1 MVTIIQSTYRAD
13 LITAISGI
21 FIRQQIL
28 ITSMNEYKDTAN
40 NLLLVRIESADYIPI
55 KKLEK
60 ELRRVLPAEAVIKIN
75 PKPEK
80 KVVVLVT
87 KEYHCLAD
95 ILIRNEFKTLG
106 ASVECVIGNYP
117 VLEGLCKRFGVPF
130 HYVSHEEKDKTAF
143 EGGMLDVIKQYKAD
157 YLVLAK
163 FMRILSPDFFQHFPM
178 RIINIHHSFLPA
190 FIGANPY
197 RQAFER
203 GVKLIGATAHFVTP
217 GLDDGPIITQ
227 QTAPINH
234 SHTAADM
241 IKTGRE
247 IETAVL
253 SRALQLV
260 FNDRVFIYDNKTFVF
275 E

>member
-1 MVTIIQSTYRAD
+1 MITIVQSTYHPT
-13 LITAISGI
+13 LLTTITVI
-21 FIRQQIL
+21 FSKKQIAVVS
-28 ITSMNEYKDTAN
+28 INEHKDILN
-40 NLLLVRIESADYIPI
+40 NLFLLRIESDEYSNLPG
-55 KKLEK
+55 LEEELK
-60 ELRRVLPAEAVIKIN
+60 ETLPVEAIVRIN
-75 PKPEK
+75 PQPEK
-80 KVVVLVT
+80 KVIILVT

-106 ASVECVIGNYP
+106 ASVQCVIGNYP
-117 VLEGLCKRFGVPF
+117 VLSDLCERFGIPF
-130 HYVSHEEKDKTAF
+130 HYITHEEKDKATF
-143 EGGMLDVIKQYKAD
+143 EAGMLGIIRQYKAD

-163 FMRILSPDFFQHFPM
+163 FMRILSPEFFDHFPT

-190 FIGANPY
+190 FAGANPY
-197 RQAFER
+197 KRAYER

-217 GLDDGPIITQ
+217 GLDEGPIITQ
-227 QTAPINH
+227 QTAPVTH
-234 SHTAADM
+234 ARSAADM

-253 SRALQLV
+253 SKALQLV

>member
-1 MVTIIQSTYRAD
+1 MVTVIQSKYKAD
-13 LITAISGI
+13 LATIVSGV
-21 FIRQQIL
+21 FIKQQIL
-28 ITSMNEYKDTAN
+28 ISSMNEYKDAVN
-40 NLLLVRIESADYIPI
+40 NHFLVRIESADYTNV

-60 ELRRVLPAEAVIKIN
+60 QLRLVLPAGAVIKIN

-143 EGGMLDVIKQYKAD
+143 EGGILDVIKQYKAD

-163 FMRILSPDFFQHFPM
+163 FMRILSPDFFDHFPM

-190 FIGANPY
+190 FVGANPY

>member
-1 MVTIIQSTYRAD
+1 MITVIQSSYIPNLASHVSSVFAKCQ
-13 LITAISGI
+13 LVII
-21 FIRQQIL
+21 
-28 ITSMNEYKDTAN
+28 SMNEYKDVLKN
-40 NLLLVRIESADYIPI
+40 IFLFRIESEDYYNIAE
-55 KKLEK
+55 LEK
-60 ELRRVLPAEAVIKIN
+60 ELLLVLPQGAVIKVN
-75 PKPEK
+75 PEPEK
-80 KVVVLVT
+80 KVIILVT

-117 VLEGLCKRFGVPF
+117 VLGGICERFGIPF
-130 HYVSHEEKDKTAF
+130 HYISHSEKDKKMF
-143 EGGMLDVIKQYKAD
+143 EADMLGIIKQYKAD

-163 FMRILSPDFFQHFPM
+163 FMRILSPDFFEHFPM

-190 FIGANPY
+190 FVGANPY
-197 RQAFER
+197 KQAFER
-203 GVKLIGATAHFVTP
+203 GVKVIGATAHFVTP
-217 GLDDGPIITQ
+217 GLDEGPIITQ
-227 QTAPINH
+227 QTAPVTH
-234 SHTAADM
+234 AHTAADM

>member
-1 MVTIIQSTYRAD
+1 MVTVIQSTYRSD
-13 LITAISGI
+13 LVTTVTSI
-21 FIRQQIL
+21 FSQKEVI
-28 ITSMNEYKDTAN
+28 ITSMNEYKDVASN
-40 NLLLVRIESADYIPI
+40 IYLLRIESGEYIPY

-60 ELRRVLPAEAVIKIN
+60 ELRKILPKDAIIKIN

-80 KVVVLVT
+80 KVIILVT

-106 ASVECVIGNYP
+106 ASVQCVIGNYP
-117 VLEGLCKRFGVPF
+117 VLEGICKRFGIPF
-130 HYVSHEEKDKTAF
+130 HYVSHEEKDKPSF
-143 EGGMLDVIKQYKAD
+143 EAAILEVINQYQAD

-163 FMRILSPDFFQHFPM
+163 FMRILSPDFFNKFPM

-190 FIGANPY
+190 FVGANPY
-197 RQAFER
+197 RQAYQR

-217 GLDDGPIITQ
+217 DLDEGPIITQ
-227 QTAPINH
+227 QTAPVNH
-234 SHTAADM
+234 AYTAADM

-247 IETAVL
+247 IETSVL

-260 FNDRVFIYDNKTFVF
+260 FNDRVFIFDNKTFVF

>member
-1 MVTIIQSTYRAD
+1 MVTVIQSTYKSD
-13 LITAISGI
+13 LVTTVTSI
-21 FIRQQIL
+21 FSHKEVI
-28 ITSMNEYKDTAN
+28 ITSMNEYKDVASN
-40 NLLLVRIESADYIPI
+40 IYLLRIESGEYIPY

-60 ELRRVLPAEAVIKIN
+60 ELRKVLPEGAIIKIN
-75 PKPEK
+75 PRPEK
-80 KVVVLVT
+80 KVVILVT

-106 ASVECVIGNYP
+106 ASIQCVIGNYP
-117 VLEGLCKRFGVPF
+117 VLEGICKRFGIPF
-130 HYVSHEEKDKTAF
+130 HYVSHEEKDKPSF
-143 EGGMLDVIKQYKAD
+143 EADMLEVINKYQAD

-163 FMRILSPDFFQHFPM
+163 FMRILSPDFFNKFPM

-190 FIGANPY
+190 FAGANPY
-197 RQAFER
+197 RQAYQR

-217 GLDDGPIITQ
+217 DLDEGPIITQ
-227 QTAPINH
+227 QTAPVNH
-234 SHTAADM
+234 AYSAADM

-247 IETAVL
+247 IETSVL

-260 FNDRVFIYDNKTFVF
+260 FNDRVFIFDNKTFVF